1 MSSRLKI
8 VLFFVIL
15 LFPAVLGF
23 ATAKVSFSR
32 AERVDF
38 CGSCHTMQP
47 WIDDVTGSESA
58 SVAGAHFANR
68 WIQRDQCYSCHSNY
82 SFLGPMKAKIRGV
95 EHVVAFYVGHSGP
108 ISLYDEFPNA
118 NCLQCHEQA
127 KGFREESAHDPIE
140 DLLAGKES
148 CVECHDLH
156 DVEQDEPGDDS
167 EQQDSADDSEKQEP
181 ADDSEQQEPGD
192 DSEQQEPGDDSEQ
205 QEPGDDS
212 EKEQPGDEPEPA
224 QPAAAGK
231 APAGDAAGKE

>member
-47 WIDDVTGSESA
+47 WIDDVTGSESE
-58 SVAGAHFANR
+58 SVAGAHFAHR
-68 WIQRDQCYSCHSNY
+68 WIQHDQCYTCHSNY

-95 EHVVAFYVGHSGP
+95 EHVVAFYVGYSGP
-108 ISLYDEFPNA
+108 IHLYDEFPNA

-127 KGFREESAHDPIE
+127 KGFREEAAHDPIE
-140 DLLAGKES
+140 DLVAGKES

-156 DVEQDEPGDDS
+156 DVEQEEAGDESEDESDDESEKDEPGDGS
-167 EQQDSADDSEKQEP
+167 EAAKP
-181 ADDSEQQEPGD
+181 AGN
-192 DSEQQEPGDDSEQ
+192 
-205 QEPGDDS
+205 
-212 EKEQPGDEPEPA
+212 PEA
-224 QPAAAGK
+224 AKPAAAET
-231 APAGDAAGKE
+231 APAGDPAGEE